1 MNDSSGS
8 PFIPGGNIL
17 GRFEFV
23 RESPGVALTSVLILA
38 MAALV
43 GTFGNLLILVSVC
56 HTIKRKSLEFIFVG
70 NLALSDSFVT
80 LIVDPINILGKC
92 MYTHC
97 ACIWCNCFHHK
108 KSEDN
113 LLHAL
118 VIFFLNLHAL
128 KLYYCSIKYFIKL
141 FQNFWNWTWNYYPL
155 YFIHMVFCFIHF
167 QHFPRNHS
175 LYIKGTS

>member
-80 LIVDPINILGKC
+80 LIVDPINILGKS
-92 MYTHC
+92 
-97 ACIWCNCFHHK
+97 CIHIVHVY
-108 KSEDN
+108 D
-113 LLHAL
+113 
-118 VIFFLNLHAL
+118 VTV
-128 KLYYCSIKYFIKL
+128 FIKRSL
-141 FQNFWNWTWNYYPL
+141 KNIYYMHL
-155 YFIHMVFCFIHF
+155 
-167 QHFPRNHS
+167 
-175 LYIKGTS
+175 